1 MGLLQFWN
9 FGGAGP
15 VCRLADAVAIAIG
28 TSHPKASLLLDFY
41 HLFRGGN
48 SFDGLR
54 LVGGDFILDSI
65 SNKILG
71 D

>member
-1 MGLLQFWN
+1 MELW
-9 FGGAGP
+9 GAGP